1 MFTLRDLCEQV
12 TIQGNIRL
20 SSWTNNDKEET
31 DIVELR
37 GVDYLNP
44 VNAALHID
52 RELRYMFT
60 ASDGYLHIET
70 WEGKA

>member
-20 SSWTNNDKEET
+20 SSWVNNDEEET

-60 ASDGYLHIET
+60 ACDGYLHIET
-70 WEGKA
+70 VREE